1 MKEYL
6 FVNQEGKKFKT
17 TLLGKAATLSD
28 PQLSKTCKLLGECDE
43 NGQLLTPG
51 AELLPEKTVQ
61 TLKEIMTT
69 KINEEVKFTEP
80 NQNEEREQKR
90 RGPKQKK

>member
-6 FVNQEGKKFKT
+6 FVNQYGKQFKT
-17 TLLGKAATLSD
+17 TLVGKTATLSD

-43 NGQLLTPG
+43 NGKLLNAGVELLTD
-51 AELLPEKTVQ
+51 KTVQ

-69 KINEEVKFTEP
+69 KPEVKFQEQT
-80 NQNEEREQKR
+80 QNETEK
-90 RGPKQKK
+90 PKQRGRPAKK